1 MKKFLLSAMMLALVS
16 AGFANNPPAVN
27 ERVLEAFKKTFNP
40 QQEVTWYEN
49 EKTFEAR
56 FSADGIRT
64 IAWYNKKGELMLTH
78 RIYDAAKLPPI
89 ILSKLS
95 DELPDQRIQG
105 VTEITNKS
113 GMLYYIT
120 LEGEKS
126 WMKIKAD
133 VNADYEVY
141 EKFKKG

>member
-1 MKKFLLSAMMLALVS
+1 MKKILLSAVMLALVS
-16 AGFANNPPAVN
+16 AGFANNPPVVN
-27 ERVLEAFKKTFNP
+27 EKVLESFKKTFNT

-49 EKTFEAR
+49 ESSFEAR
-56 FSADGIRT
+56 FSSDGIRT
-64 IAWYNKKGELMLTH
+64 IVWYNKKGELLLTH
-78 RIYDAAKLPPI
+78 RNYDASKLPPM

-95 DELPDQRIQG
+95 DELPEQRIQG
-105 VTEITNKS
+105 VTEITNKT

-133 VNADYEVY
+133 VHGDYEVY
-141 EKFKKG
+141 EKFRKG